1 MMLPCLSCQQKL
13 SNEVPYVGANLNNK
27 NTAIWNLSVYKMVIQ
42 FMTIIAKEKNINIDS
57 PIEAQV
63 IEMHGKVTCSVI
75 SLRFLKINILNH
87 NGIHM

>member
-1 MMLPCLSCQQKL
+1 
-13 SNEVPYVGANLNNK
+13 
-27 NTAIWNLSVYKMVIQ
+27 
-42 FMTIIAKEKNINIDS
+42 MTIIAKEKNINIDS